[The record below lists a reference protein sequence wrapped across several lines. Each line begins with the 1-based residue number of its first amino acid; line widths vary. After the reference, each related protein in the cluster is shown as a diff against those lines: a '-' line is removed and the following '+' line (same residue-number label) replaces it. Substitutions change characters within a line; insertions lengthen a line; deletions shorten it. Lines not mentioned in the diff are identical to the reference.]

1 MGDAVASLQPSATAP
16 MPSLVAELDRCGWRG
31 LFSAGASAPQ
41 LPEALTV
48 AWWHAHKQWLVRR
61 QATGIAAQLSALER
75 ELAAIAWIRLEGGS
89 DGIDASIARA
99 VALIDSEGLR
109 RLRSRLRVL
118 RRQALTVAQHYQ
130 PSLLTRPT
138 ARALERIAD
147 TARGLHDHVDA
158 TALRHALA
166 QAERQWSNSDA
177 VRRAREMRKLV
188 QGLIERLRSMDLGG
202 ASSMSGHIVPAFR
215 AFEQD
220 PGEATR
226 RSLARHM
233 QRYAQDLSTRISRL
247 LELTALPHGSA
258 LALNRPAAAG
268 LCRRLT
274 AYADDVSGG
283 FLDDLPPD
291 QVLLKVAELSKLGA
305 LAQQLLGTLA
315 ADR

>member
-1 MGDAVASLQPSATAP
+1 MGDAVASLLPPATDP
-16 MPSLVAELDRCGWRG
+16 MPSLAAELDRCGWRS
-31 LFSAGASAPQ
+31 LFDPGAAMPPQ

-61 QATGIAAQLSALER
+61 QATGIAGHLAALER
-75 ELAAIAWIRLEGGS
+75 ELTAIAWIRLEGGPE
-89 DGIDASIARA
+89 GIDASIARA
-99 VALIDSEGLR
+99 LALIDSVALR

-138 ARALERIAD
+138 ARALARIAH
-147 TARGLHDHVDA
+147 TARGLHDQVDA
-158 TALRHALA
+158 ATLRQALA
-166 QAERQWSNSDA
+166 QAERQWSNSDT
-177 VRRAREMRKLV
+177 VRRAREMRELV

-220 PGEATR
+220 PHEATR

-233 QRYAQDLSTRISRL
+233 QRYAQDLSTRIDRL
-247 LELTALPHGSA
+247 LELSALPHGGT

-268 LCRRLT
+268 LRRRLAT
-274 AYADDVSGG
+274 YADDMHGG
-283 FLDDLPPD
+283 FLDELAPE
-291 QVLLKVAELSKLGA
+291 QVLLRVAELSKLGA
-305 LAQQLLGTLA
+305 RAKELLVHL
-315 ADR
+315 DL